1 MSYNKKCKIAR
12 DSFITIKKQIITMKK
27 IFLVLGVSLI
37 ITACGG
43 NKTGN
48 DSAADSTSAA
58 NKTAVATNSD
68 AAQDTAASHNGTDKA
83 GGTPSAPGAQLI
95 AKFDCLTCHK
105 EQQKI
110 VGPAYADV
118 AEKYKS
124 GGDAIV
130 DTLANKVI
138 KGGSGHWGTTPMTPH
153 PAISMDDAKTM
164 VKYILSIKKQ

>member
-1 MSYNKKCKIAR
+1 MRRKAKQQ
-12 DSFITIKKQIITMKK
+12 FTIKSHTNITMKK
-27 IFLVLGVSLI
+27 VLFFIGLSLA

-48 DSAADSTSAA
+48 DSSADSTNAA
-58 NKTAVATNSD
+58 NKTAVASNSD

-83 GGTPSAPGAQLI
+83 SGTPAAKGAQLI
-95 AKFDCLTCHK
+95 AGADCATCHK
-105 EQQKI
+105 EQEKI
-110 VGPAYADV
+110 VGPAFADV

-130 DTLANKVI
+130 DTLANKII
-138 KGGSGHWGTTPMTPH
+138 KGGSGHWGTVAMTPH
-153 PAISMDDAKTM
+153 AAISMDDAKTM